1 MSSAHRYLD
10 VLDRVAEA
18 HANAKSAKS
27 AKSGPRTKAE
37 AAQNSQNA
45 QNSHAQGPAS
55 KWEACDQSDKRSPPG
70 VPVDH
75 EAELRTPFGRLSRFG
90 RTLHVLESRCP
101 DHVPALRW
109 QQCVEDGKRFLARWG
124 EQTEALR
131 WTARDLFGLQTP
143 PAKPHP
149 SYSRLSRYDETGLI
163 WLLQGRLVV
172 ALTETTAAI
181 QNPTGAITTY
191 RRHNKPA
198 LGPPGDSL
206 DDPNDDKERDYSGT
220 LDVGGEE
227 FWVSGW
233 VKTSKAGRKYLSIA
247 VKKKVEKPAKSEK
260 SLAEDC
266 NDQIPF

>member
-1 MSSAHRYLD
+1 LVGRRRALHIERDAKHPQMWRVRLPDGTGGDLTATGPECLATLARKYLALGHSPDQELD
-10 VLDRVAEA
+10 V
-18 HANAKSAKS
+18 
-27 AKSGPRTKAE
+27 
-37 AAQNSQNA
+37 
-45 QNSHAQGPAS
+45 
-55 KWEACDQSDKRSPPG
+55 
-70 VPVDH
+70 
-75 EAELRTPFGRLSRFG
+75 GRRYG
-90 RTLHVLESRCP
+90 
-101 DHVPALRW
+101 
-109 QQCVEDGKRFLARWG
+109 
-124 EQTEALR
+124 R

-266 NDQIPF
+266 NQIPF